1 MLWEVD
7 VWLKDGDDDHA
18 ARSFASAAESIDPA
32 DWSAVRTARG
42 WLIEGDLSRDDIAR
56 LAEGVLIDPVSQ
68 TYAIRS
74 MDDRQESPF
83 PDLTT
88 VVNVLPKPGVTD
100 PAAETARQAFGLL
113 GMSPE
118 AVRSVSTVWLPGI
131 DADRAERLAWR
142 TLASDAIHD
151 VVVGQLQLDSIA
163 GGRSWSFTQESI
175 SLEGLDEE
183 ALAQLSR
190 DRCLA
195 LTPVELQA
203 IRDHFRSLGRDPWEI
218 ELETIAQT
226 WSEHCCHKTLTSG
239 VDHTGPDGPVHYDNM
254 LKETVFA
261 ATQTIRANLGPAD
274 WCVSV
279 FRDNSGRGAVRR

>member
-42 WLIEGDLSRDDIAR
+42 LLIEGDLSRDYIAR

-142 TLASDAIHD
+142 TLASDAIHE
-151 VVVGQLQLDSIA
+151 VVVGQLQLD
-163 GGRSWSFTQESI
+163 
-175 SLEGLDEE
+175 
-183 ALAQLSR
+183 
-190 DRCLA
+190 
-195 LTPVELQA
+195 
-203 IRDHFRSLGRDPWEI
+203 
-218 ELETIAQT
+218 
-226 WSEHCCHKTLTSG
+226 
-239 VDHTGPDGPVHYDNM
+239 
-254 LKETVFA
+254 
-261 ATQTIRANLGPAD
+261 
-274 WCVSV
+274 
-279 FRDNSGRGAVRR
+279 